1 MIYINNRKEVTYV
14 NFAWYG
20 YTNGFQYAVN
30 PDVEKWGPYMRQ
42 VVDAVDGQ
50 GNPRTTG
57 KGPGFGGIF
66 RTNSQNQGYGVATE
80 YQTSMPMKYPDGSV
94 RLVGSPIING
104 FLLSD
109 KDSLN
114 WTISRLLNEKEL
126 RKKGEWREEDDKKS
140 AYVHQMAQHWAQYRL
155 ENGLSPNFDPQKDS
169 MYYPE
174 GFEQVGDDYG
184 EYYYS
189 DGMPKVY
196 KTEDGKEPV
205 ETSREEAESVFY
217 ERLKQAWGDHE
228 TMAELRKMIP
238 RGSKIAIKNGIFD
251 KELSVSKELPKGYDY
266 SKHKSSGQTEIW
278 NQQQNPVENDKAYNE
293 QQEKQKKEKASQK
306 IVENKV
312 TSTKA
317 EPQKFDKN
325 DNSSQNLNQQK
336 IEQNED
342 SSEKTQKI

>member
-30 PDVEKWGPYMRQ
+30 PNIEELGVYGKQ
-42 VVDAVDGQ
+42 IVDAVDGQ
-50 GNPRTTG
+50 GNPRTVG
-57 KGPGFGGIF
+57 KGPGFGGRF
-66 RTNSQNQGYGVATE
+66 RTNSQNQGYGIATE
-80 YQTSMPMKYPDGSV
+80 YQTSIPMKYPDGTV

-114 WTISRLLNEKEL
+114 WTINRLLNKEEL
-126 RKKGEWREEDDKKS
+126 RAKGEWAEEDDKKS
-140 AYVHQMAQHWAQYRL
+140 AYVNQIAQHWAQYRL
-155 ENGLSPNFDPQKDS
+155 ENGLSPNFDPEKDS

-196 KTEDGKEPV
+196 KTEDGKEPA
-205 ETSREEAESVFY
+205 EMSREEAESVFY
-217 ERLKQAWGDHE
+217 ERLKQARGDPE
-228 TMAELRKMIP
+228 SMAGLRKIIP
-238 RGSKIAIKNGIFD
+238 RGSKIAIENRIFD
-251 KELSVSKELPKGYDY
+251 KEIPVSNKLQEGHDY
-266 SKHKSSGQTEIW
+266 SKHKASGQTEVW
-278 NQQQNPVENDKAYNE
+278 DKKQNPVENDKAYNE
-293 QQEKQKKEKASQK
+293 QQEAQKKEKTSQK
-306 IVENKV
+306 VDENKV
-312 TSTKA
+312 SSTKS
-317 EPQKFDKN
+317 EPQKFDRN
-325 DNSSQNLNQQK
+325 DNSSPNSNQRN

-342 SSEKTQKI
+342 SSEKTQ